1 MSQPNYLL
9 MEQSLAAETLEHYFR
24 KQQVSP
30 QWLGVLRAMAVEMTA
45 FAGAKGMHDVFFNI
59 GQRFASNA
67 VSQFSTVETI
77 DDLQQHLNGFW
88 ADANWGFV
96 NLVESGDGI
105 DIAHQAAPLAEAFGD
120 DALEWSAGLL
130 EGFYQTIFTVLG
142 ASEKMVVRTTGTSP
156 DGMDIRL
163 RFAF

>member
-1 MSQPNYLL
+1 MAPDN
-9 MEQSLAAETLEHYFR
+9 LEHYFR

-30 QWLGVLRAMAVEMTA
+30 QWLGVLRAMATEMTA
-45 FAGAKGMHDVFFNI
+45 FAGVKGMHGVFFNI

-67 VSQFSTVETI
+67 VAQFATVETI
-77 DDLQQHLNGFW
+77 DDLEQHLNLFW
-88 ADANWGFV
+88 ADANWGWV
-96 NLVESGDGI
+96 SLQESKDGI
-105 DIAHQAAPLAEAFGD
+105 DIAHMAAPLAEAFGD
-120 DALEWSAGLL
+120 DAMEWSVGLL

-142 ASEKMVVRTTGTSP
+142 ASEKMVARRVGSSA